1 MERGGIREAAPYLW
15 QTDTAIAKNSW
26 CYTDTLDYKT
36 GRQIICSLVETVCRN
51 GNMILN
57 VGPKGDGS
65 IPEEDKRIL
74 KEIGV
79 WLEGNGEAIY
89 GTYAWRKYA
98 EGVAKLPEGH
108 GNFQW

>member
-1 MERGGIREAAPYLW
+1 
-15 QTDTAIAKNSW
+15 
-26 CYTDTLDYKT
+26 
-36 GRQIICSLVETVCRN
+36 
-51 GNMILN
+51 MILN

-79 WLEGNGEAIY
+79 WLERNGEAIY
-89 GTYAWRKYA
+89 GTYAWREYA

-108 GNFQW
+108 GNFQWRDQGGDDIACTKQEIRRECLHARLMTVGGCKKSCVCEK